1 MTDANNDTINA
12 MDVPP
17 LRETNYVATGYIDL
31 KGEKLDV
38 GKLARTH
45 FGVIH
50 SPYKFSSA
58 RQILKY
64 PRSAVSA
71 MYKGSRISIMAGNS
85 VPATHLAMVKAV
97 YMLRR
102 MGIPHARLT
111 RVGIKVNNVVCSAH
125 VKEGISIPQL
135 MEQWPAAVT
144 YDPTKFKGA
153 RVSCSVLGIEGT
165 NIVLQVY
172 ASGKVNVVGS
182 RSFEES
188 GRVWAPAY
196 INVLSTVRP
205 NVSQSGGARMG
216 LMRAP
221 RRPKKTA
228 PKPSQKK
235 KAAAEGD
242 DDMSEDGGQDDMDED
257 DEFEMDDPDGE
268 GEDEEPEID
277 RGPAMYGGENMYD
290 IRLSEALFAL
300 SNTI

>member
-1 MTDANNDTINA
+1 MELAPIE
-12 MDVPP
+12 VPE

-58 RQILKY
+58 RQILKH
-64 PRSAVSA
+64 PRDAVSA

-85 VPATHLAMVKAV
+85 VPATHLAMVKSV

-111 RVGIKVNNVVCSAH
+111 KFGIKINNVVCSAH
-125 VKEGISIPQL
+125 VKEGISIPHL

-144 YDPTKFKGA
+144 YDPIKFKGA

-172 ASGKVNVVGS
+172 ASGKINVVGS
-182 RSFEES
+182 RSLGES
-188 GRVWAPAY
+188 NRVFAPAY

-205 NVSQSGGARMG
+205 SVLAMDDTVRMPMLSKG
-216 LMRAP
+216 RA
-221 RRPKKTA
+221 KKT
-228 PKPSQKK
+228 PSKK
-235 KAAAEGD
+235 KAAKKKPTPDE
-242 DDMSEDGGQDDMDED
+242 EDED
-257 DEFEMDDPDGE
+257 DDEDPELDDD
-268 GEDEEPEID
+268 DEPEPEPEID

-290 IRLSEALFAL
+290 IKLREALFAL